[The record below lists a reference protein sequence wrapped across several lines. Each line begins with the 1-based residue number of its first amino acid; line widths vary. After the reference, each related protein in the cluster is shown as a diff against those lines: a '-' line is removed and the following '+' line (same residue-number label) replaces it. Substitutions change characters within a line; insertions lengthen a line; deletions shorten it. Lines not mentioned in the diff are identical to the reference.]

1 MALDT
6 EIGRAILICRCGS
19 VLNGAP
25 PSDDSVNC
33 SDRRGNPLMLLDVNT
48 ARRVGIVLE
57 SAIAAG
63 DFDSAIPRFESW
75 RPSQAAYRREKGCT
89 IHTGIPT

>member
-6 EIGRAILICRCGS
+6 ELSRAILIYRWGS
-19 VLNGAP
+19 ALNGAA
-25 PSDDSVNC
+25 PSFGSVNR
-33 SDRRGNPLMLLDVNT
+33 SDRPGNPLMLLDVNT

-63 DFDSAIPRFESW
+63 DFGSAIPRFES
-75 RPSQAAYRREKGCT
+75 
-89 IHTGIPT
+89 

>member
-6 EIGRAILICRCGS
+6 EFGRAILIYRCRS
-19 VLNGAP
+19 DLNGAAA
-25 PSDDSVNC
+25 SYGSANC
-33 SDRRGNPLMLLDVNT
+33 SDRRGNPLMPLDVNT
-48 ARRVGIVLE
+48 ARRVGIALE

-75 RPSQAAYRREKGCT
+75 RPSQPDLSTGAA
-89 IHTGIPT
+89 